1 MGIIVITVSK
11 GLGADGA
18 GQDAAHGIV
27 SVADRFRSAVLGLEP
42 VQGIISIGIGDVFLI
57 IDNLGIGTFMNR
69 WTK

>member
-1 MGIIVITVSK
+1 
-11 GLGADGA
+11 
-18 GQDAAHGIV
+18 
-27 SVADRFRSAVLGLEP
+27 